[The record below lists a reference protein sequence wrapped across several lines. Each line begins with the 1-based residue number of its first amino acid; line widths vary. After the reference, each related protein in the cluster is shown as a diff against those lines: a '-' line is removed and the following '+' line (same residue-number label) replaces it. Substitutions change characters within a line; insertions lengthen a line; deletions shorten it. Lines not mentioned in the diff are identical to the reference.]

1 MIYPQDVELKM
12 QWLFESLSEKDRRRY
27 AAVEVVKLT
36 HGGTEYISNLFDIDP
51 KTIRR
56 GLAELGVPEDPALNG
71 IRKPGGGRKQL
82 IGSQGMLEEN
92 FLKILEEFTAG
103 DPMREGVLWTN
114 LSRCEISRRLREMGT
129 PASRYVVRKL
139 LKKHDMGKRTARKK
153 KSMGA
158 HPDRNAQ
165 FDSMFKF
172 LSLPFRS
179 WLYRCV
185 FQAAAGVGRSAF
197 GEAIFETARRRS
209 EGVGSCRPRSRVF
222 ICFFDGA
229 RTNSSLIFSLSCSSI
244 FAGSLAM
251 RIFRTN
257 SRNACAYEAC
267 RRLPTV
273 HAGVLFSRQASCS
286 GWRSRAWS
294 SNRLRITPR
303 TDPSSPGCLANPAHP
318 S

>member
-153 KSMGA
+153 KSMG
-158 HPDRNAQ
+158 Q
-165 FDSMFKF
+165 
-172 LSLPFRS
+172 
-179 WLYRCV
+179 
-185 FQAAAGVGRSAF
+185 
-197 GEAIFETARRRS
+197 
-209 EGVGSCRPRSRVF
+209 
-222 ICFFDGA
+222 
-229 RTNSSLIFSLSCSSI
+229 
-244 FAGSLAM
+244 
-251 RIFRTN
+251 
-257 SRNACAYEAC
+257 
-267 RRLPTV
+267 
-273 HAGVLFSRQASCS
+273 
-286 GWRSRAWS
+286 
-294 SNRLRITPR
+294 
-303 TDPSSPGCLANPAHP
+303 
-318 S
+318 